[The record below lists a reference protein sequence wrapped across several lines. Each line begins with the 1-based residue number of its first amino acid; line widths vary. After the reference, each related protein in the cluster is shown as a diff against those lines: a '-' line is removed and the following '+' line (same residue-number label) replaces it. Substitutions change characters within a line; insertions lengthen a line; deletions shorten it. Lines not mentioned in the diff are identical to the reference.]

1 MFPSA
6 PSTAN
11 SRSVTRLSVCS
22 VGAWKSS
29 GFCFPFLSHSA
40 SVAYCLLLAKVVIH
54 FDSVSRWFWRASIVV
69 LLAFAGELLL
79 LATLRAVRSLLRSV
93 TL

>member
-1 MFPSA
+1 MEVFGIL
-6 PSTAN
+6 
-11 SRSVTRLSVCS
+11 LSIPVAF
-22 VGAWKSS
+22 V
-29 GFCFPFLSHSA
+29 A